1 MLKFEKQQQNT
12 STPTQPVD
20 ASKKELAKQSF
31 KPIDAQELQ
40 DPENISA
47 IWVKELN
54 SILSKINIMIHK
66 SLMTDMKPKDAIKLD
81 IIKLD

>member
-20 ASKKELAKQSF
+20 ASKKELPKQSF
-31 KPIDAQELQ
+31 KAIDAQELS
-40 DPENISA
+40 DPENISV

-66 SLMTDMKPKDAIKLD
+66 SLMIGMKPKDAIKLD

>member
-20 ASKKELAKQSF
+20 ASKKELAKQLF

-66 SLMTDMKPKDAIKLD
+66 SLMIDMKPKDAIKLD